1 MSSYLFRSAHILD
14 PATGLDT
21 VKDIL
26 VVDGVIDRIDE
37 NIAAPGAETF
47 DLRGAVAAPGFC
59 DMHVHFREPG
69 FEHKETL
76 ASGAAAAAAGGFT
89 AVACMPNTSPAIDTA
104 DTARAIIAACEH
116 FPVDVHPIG
125 AVTQNREGRNLAPMA
140 ELAAAGVVGF
150 SDDGSPVA
158 NARLLRTALEYASMF
173 DLPVIQ
179 HAEDAALADKGA
191 MNEGYVS
198 TVIGL
203 PGIPRIAED
212 TVVARDIAIA
222 EYLDASY
229 HVAHVSTAGAAALV
243 RQAKEKGLA
252 VTCEVTPHHITL
264 TDEAV
269 RGYDTNTKMHPPL
282 RTMDDVVALKEALR
296 DGVIDAIATDHAP
309 HARFEKEVEYVYA
322 PFGIVGLETSIGLAV
337 TELILPGFLTLPELV
352 EKMSFNPRRILRLPE
367 LRIEIGAQA
376 NLTFFAPDQEWT
388 VDLRQFRSRSR
399 NSPFQGR
406 PLTGRPLGIFNKN
419 QIVWVA

>member
-1 MSSYLFRSAHILD
+1 MSSYLFRMAHIVD

-37 NIAAPGAETF
+37 RLSAPGAEAF
-47 DLRGAVAAPGFC
+47 DLNGAVAAPGFC

-76 ASGAAAAAAGGFT
+76 ASGSSAAAAGGFT

-104 DTARAIIAACEH
+104 DTVRGIIATCEH

-125 AVTQNREGRNLAPMA
+125 AVTKNREGKDLAPMA
-140 ELAAAGVVGF
+140 ELAAAGAVGF
-150 SDDGSPVA
+150 SDDGSPVF
-158 NARLLRTALEYASMF
+158 NARLLRTALQYASMF

-179 HAEDAALADKGA
+179 HAEDPQLADRGV

-198 TVIGL
+198 TLIGL

-212 TVVARDIAIA
+212 TIIARDIAIA
-222 EYLDASY
+222 EYLDAFY
-229 HVAHVSTAGAAALV
+229 HVTHVSTMGAAALV
-243 RQAKEKGLA
+243 RQAKERGLA
-252 VTCEVTPHHITL
+252 VTCDVTPHHFTL
-264 TDEAV
+264 TDECV

-296 DGVIDAIATDHAP
+296 DGVIDAIASDHAP
-309 HARFEKEVEYVYA
+309 HAVFEKDVEYVYA
-322 PFGIVGLETSIGLAV
+322 PFGIVGLETSIGLAI
-337 TELILPGFLTLPELV
+337 TELLLPGFLTLPELV
-352 EKMSFNPRRILRLPE
+352 EKMSSNPRRILRLPE
-367 LRIEIGAQA
+367 IRIEEGVPA
-376 NLTFFAPDQEWT
+376 NLSFFDPKLPWV
-388 VDLRQFRSRSR
+388 VDVQQFRSRSR
-399 NSPFQGR
+399 NSPFHGR
-406 PLTGRPLGIFNKN
+406 ALTGKPLGIFNKN